1 MSRDLREYA
10 RKTNIQLAVG
20 SVILLFGVGLGLIF
34 LIYGKQAALLG
45 FICLLAAMI
54 PIVLILMFLF
64 LSDWIVKRARLK
76 D

>member
-64 LSDWIVKRARLK
+64 LSDWIVKRARRE
-76 D
+76 